1 MSINFAALEKPIA
14 FKTGNDN
21 TIVNVNGDG
30 NLVANRKTFSSVN
43 IFRWMRSSQTKAAN
57 NEVRTAFLRS
67 LGEAFGIEG
76 AAVGEDGK
84 TRFTK
89 GFMDQLEKLL
99 GADFKRSDFGVGKD
113 GVVSSG
119 KPLTERRV
127 SAIVTRALAVGKGP
141 FNAGAYRAKVDQMLK
156 MAAATK
162 VPEDLV
168 DVLKERVA
176 VLGHIL
182 DFFDDGG
189 IDGLIEENDAYD
201 EGYDPD
207 EDPNYD
213 PRVDATRTC
222 PYLLHKGYD
231 LVPLKLK
238 DELREYLFSKYSDD
252 KVGGIYL
259 HFEYVEATAMN
270 RHPLDDS
277 RRVNFHDAIKTYVH
291 SALETY
297 VKLSVDMFYDTLG
310 TKKLNRRLIKEAFDT
325 SACIEGQT
333 TELINFQGDNDLADR
348 TGAEGA
354 PAAAATAPV
363 NLAVADHD
371 EKTDLLE
378 CLARE
383 IQTMERAN
391 KDKNKDLGW
400 DDYRPVFVKNVVGLV
415 RPVQIEADGPVE
427 VREVTEADV
436 DALRDRLNALVFF
449 E

>member
-1 MSINFAALEKPIA
+1 MSLDLTKLAAPVA

-21 TIVNVNGDG
+21 TIVNVNADG
-30 NLVANRKTFSSVN
+30 GLVANRKTFSSAN
-43 IFRWMRSSQTKAAN
+43 IFRWMRSSATKAAN

-76 AAVGEDGK
+76 ATVGEDGK
-84 TRFTK
+84 TRFSQ

-99 GADFKRSDFGVGKD
+99 GRDFKRADFGVGAD

-141 FNAGAYRAKVDQMLK
+141 FDAAAYRAKVDQMLK

-162 VPEDLV
+162 VPEDLM

-176 VLGHIL
+176 ALGHIL

-189 IDGLIEENDAYD
+189 IDGLIEENDAYE

-207 EDPNYD
+207 ADPNYD
-213 PRVDATRTC
+213 PRRDASRTC
-222 PYLLHKGYD
+222 PYLLHKGHD

-238 DELREYLFSKYSDD
+238 DELREYLFSKYSDE

-259 HFEYVEATAMN
+259 HFEFVEATAMN
-270 RHPLDDS
+270 RHPKDPS
-277 RRVNFHDAIKTYVH
+277 RYVNFHDTVKTYVH

-310 TKKLNRRLIKEAFDT
+310 TKLNRRLIKEAFDT

-348 TGAEGA
+348 TNAEGA
-354 PAAAATAPV
+354 TGAAETTPV
-363 NLAVADHD
+363 KLAVADHTA
-371 EKTDLLE
+371 ETDLLE

-383 IQTMERAN
+383 VQTLERAN
-391 KDKNKDLGW
+391 HDKSKDLGW

-415 RPVQIEADGPVE
+415 RPVQIEENGPVE
-427 VREVTEADV
+427 VREVTETDV
-436 DALRDRLNALVFF
+436 DALRDRLNAIICF

>member
-1 MSINFAALEKPIA
+1 MSIDVSKLEKPIA
-14 FKTGNDN
+14 FKTGNSN
-21 TIVNVNGDG
+21 TIVNVNDDG
-30 NLVANRKTFSSVN
+30 SLVANRKTFSSAN
-43 IFRWMRSSQTKAAN
+43 IFRWMRSSATKAAN
-57 NEVRTAFLRS
+57 NRVRAAFLRS

-76 AAVGEDGK
+76 ATVGADGK
-84 TRFTK
+84 TRFSK
-89 GFMDQLEKLL
+89 SFMDSLEKLL
-99 GADFKRSDFGVGKD
+99 GADFKRSDFGLDKD

-119 KPLTERRV
+119 KPLTERRI

-141 FNAGAYRAKVDQMLK
+141 FDAAAYRAKVDQMLK

-162 VPEDLV
+162 VPEDLM

-189 IDGLIEENDAYD
+189 IDGLIEENDAYEPD
-201 EGYDPD
+201 YDPD
-207 EDPNYD
+207 NDPNYN
-213 PRVDATRTC
+213 PRNDDVRTC

-231 LVPLKLK
+231 LVPLKKK

-277 RRVNFHDAIKTYVH
+277 RRVNFHDAIRTYVH

-310 TKKLNRRLIKEAFDT
+310 TKLNRRLIKEAFDT
-325 SACIEGQT
+325 TACIEGQT
-333 TELINFQGDNDLADR
+333 TELINFQGDNDLADK
-348 TGAEGA
+348 TEAEGA
-354 PAAAATAPV
+354 NGAKAAAPV
-363 NLAVADHD
+363 KLAVADHT

-383 IQTMERAN
+383 VQTMERAN

-400 DDYRPVFVKNVVGLV
+400 DDYRPVFVENLVGLV

-427 VREVTEADV
+427 VREVTEADI
-436 DALRDRLNALVFF
+436 DALRDRLNAILFF

>member
-1 MSINFAALEKPIA
+1 MNMNVSALAKPIA

-43 IFRWMRSSQTKAAN
+43 VFRWMRSSQTKAAN

-84 TRFTK
+84 TRFSK

-99 GADFKRSDFGVGKD
+99 GRDFKRADFGIDKN

-141 FNAGAYRAKVDQMLK
+141 FDAVAYRAKVDQMLK

-168 DVLKERVA
+168 DVLKDRVA

-189 IDGLIEENDAYD
+189 IDALIEENDAYD

-213 PRVDATRTC
+213 ARIDATRTC

-238 DELREYLFSKYSDD
+238 DELREYIFSKYSDD
-252 KVGGIYL
+252 KVGGIFL
-259 HFEYVEATAMN
+259 HFEFVEATAKN
-270 RHPLDDS
+270 RHPKDPS
-277 RRVNFHDAIKTYVH
+277 RYVNFHDAIRTYVH

-310 TKKLNRRLIKEAFDT
+310 TKLNLDLIKGAFDT

-333 TELINFQGDNDLADR
+333 TELINFQGDHDLADR

-354 PAAAATAPV
+354 PATAETALV

-391 KDKNKDLGW
+391 KDKKKDLGW

-415 RPVQIEADGPVE
+415 RPVQIEANGPVE
-427 VREVTEADV
+427 VRKVTEADV
-436 DALRDRLNALVFF
+436 DALRDRLNELVFF